1 MKPYIALIRND
12 IRLAFRQKMVI
23 FFNYLMPLVLFFVFA
38 QSNHA
43 EQGGAILQILTMV
56 IVIGILG
63 NGLFGAG
70 MRAVQ
75 ERETNILRRY
85 KVAPITPLPL
95 LVAST
100 ITGLVIY
107 MPCVILILVLS
118 TVLYHMVPP
127 SNLITVLAFV
137 MLGIVSIRSIGLI
150 IASVVN
156 SAQESIILV
165 QLTYLSML
173 FLSGATFPPSMFPDW
188 LLIVT
193 QFIPATYLVTGM
205 QGLLL
210 KQESLASNWLSVLAL
225 LLTAVIG
232 LFISMKIFRWEK
244 EEKMRPAAKLWVLA
258 VVFPFV
264 VLGCYQAYARDNVR
278 KTKIL
283 ARQMDR
289 LETALIRN
297 ARIVTGTGRVI
308 ENGAILV
315 KDGKIAEIYDGN
327 IPDPKSLTAR
337 AIEAAGKTILPGLID
352 VHVHLG
358 ASGGLDDYKDYDPAK
373 ILPRELAAYLYSGVT
388 AVKSVGDML
397 DIALQVRQT
406 VNSGEKLGAEFFMV
420 GPLFTTAGGHGT
432 EYFKNAPEQIRTRM
446 EAQFVRTPKTP
457 EDAKQDVD
465 SLKKQNVD
473 GIKAVMEAGAGD
485 VHFDRM
491 DPQILNAI
499 AAAARADN
507 LPLVVHTG
515 DTRDI
520 EDSLKAGVNGIEH
533 GSFQQRIPDS
543 DFALMAKN
551 GVTYDPTLSVAQAF
565 LDLAAGRLDSM
576 SRSLVLQAVPTKIV
590 TQTRDAMNSPRGIA
604 IRNSIGKYPIDM
616 AVARDNL
623 VRAWK
628 AGVPLVTGTDAGNL
642 LVFHGPTVQHEIAL
656 WVEAGIPVEV
666 AIQAATLNAAKS
678 LRAADR
684 FGSIEIGKEATL
696 LVVDG
701 NPLTDV
707 KALEA
712 ISFVMFK
719 GDRISRTTLFDQE

>member
-1 MKPYIALIRND
+1 MKTYLALIQND
-12 IRLAFRQKMVI
+12 IRLAFRQKVVI

-327 IPDPKSLTAR
+327 IPDPKSLNAR

>member
-327 IPDPKSLTAR
+327 IPDPKSLNAR